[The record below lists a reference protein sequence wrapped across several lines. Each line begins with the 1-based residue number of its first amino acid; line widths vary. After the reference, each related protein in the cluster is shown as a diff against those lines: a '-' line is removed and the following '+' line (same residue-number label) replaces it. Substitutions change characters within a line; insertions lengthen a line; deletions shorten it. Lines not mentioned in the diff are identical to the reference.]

1 MCLYLYSLSAYP
13 VTTVKQDITVQ
24 AITSKHIST
33 ITALLF
39 CSLLYSLLIRI
50 KHILISYLIS
60 IMINN
65 TTLFKQSLVFT
76 INYF

>member
-1 MCLYLYSLSAYP
+1 MCLYLYSLIAYP

-39 CSLLYSLLIRI
+39 LFPFIFAFDKNKAYLNFIFNLY
-50 KHILISYLIS
+50 YD
-60 IMINN
+60 
-65 TTLFKQSLVFT
+65 
-76 INYF
+76 